1 MNTRER
7 GKNRLKLLHRVV
19 LFFLKIEKLLYV
31 FYFNIR

>member
-19 LFFLKIEKLLYV
+19 LFFFKNRKAFVRLL
-31 FYFNIR
+31 F